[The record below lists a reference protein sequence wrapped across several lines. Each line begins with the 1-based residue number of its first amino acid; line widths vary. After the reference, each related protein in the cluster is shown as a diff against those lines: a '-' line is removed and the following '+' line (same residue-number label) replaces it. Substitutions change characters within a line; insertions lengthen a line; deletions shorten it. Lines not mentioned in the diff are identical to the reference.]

1 MWDPQGGGRRE
12 EKSGSWWR
20 PNDFPKTTG
29 TKSASFA
36 LLGRRLHPVVTL
48 MRVSHLF
55 ITCFM
60 SSLSWQWL
68 QGVDELKIDVRRP

>member
-1 MWDPQGGGRRE
+1 MEGEKRRAVPGAVPTTSLKLQAQGLRPSRYWVV
-12 EKSGSWWR
+12 GSI
-20 PNDFPKTTG
+20 
-29 TKSASFA
+29 
-36 LLGRRLHPVVTL
+36 LCVTL

-55 ITCFM
+55 ITCLM